1 LHGLRAADE
10 ETTITARLTDVINAR
25 GTFTPLGVSRSSP
38 RVAAAVAKVLGE
50 FVLVDEL
57 QQAVAARLSRLTGA
71 ESATVTH
78 CAAAGIT
85 LCVAAAMAGT
95 DAALVQQL
103 PDASGLARRVAIFGP
118 HVVDY
123 GHSILT
129 DIRLAGAQPAVV
141 GDAQGAE
148 MDQLA
153 EVLAAG
159 GIAAL
164 LLVSSRLVR
173 APAPDLCAA
182 IALARRHGVS
192 TIVDAAAQD
201 LRATELVATGADAVI
216 FSAQKYLAAPTAGLV
231 LGRTAFIDAVR
242 AQDKGIG
249 RAMKASKEALA
260 GVLAA
265 LEERS
270 ELDLAAWQ
278 QAQDDKVAWFVDQVA
293 GLPQLTAHVV
303 ADPTGLP
310 FSRVLLQFGAQ
321 AAPRR
326 AAEVAAQLRR
336 GSPSIWVMDQEAA
349 SNRLQLELVP
359 LEPRELQVIVER
371 LRAIVG
377 RVGDDC

>member
-85 LCVAAAMAGT
+85 LCVAAAMTGA
-95 DAALVQQL
+95 DAARVQQL
-103 PDASGLARRVAIFGP
+103 PDISGLAHRVAILGP

-129 DIRLAGAQPAVV
+129 DIRLAGAHPVVV

-148 MDQLA
+148 LDQLA
-153 EVLAAG
+153 EALAAG

-173 APAPDLCAA
+173 APTPDLHAA

-278 QAQDDKVAWFVDQVA
+278 RAQDDKVAWFVAQVT
-293 GLPQLTAHVV
+293 GLSQLTAHVV

-321 AAPRR
+321 AAPTQ
-326 AAEVAAQLRR
+326 AAEVAKQLRR
-336 GSPSIWVMDQEAA
+336 GSPSIWVMDQDAA
-349 SNRLQLELVP
+349 LNRLQLELVP
-359 LEPRELQVIVER
+359 VEPGELQVIVER

-377 RVGDDC
+377 RG